1 MTCQKCSELNYTM
14 ATITTCQNI
23 EIFTLKRQSEINCWA
38 SVEMVRD
45 EVMKGLNVTI
55 NQVDGYLDDLVKVGA
70 ALFHPTNKGVKRIGE
85 MNHIACQCK
94 PNSSTM
100 EG

>member
-1 MTCQKCSELNYTM
+1 MTCQQCSELNYTM

-55 NQVDGYLDDLVKVGA
+55 NQVDGYLEDLKQGGHVE
-70 ALFHPTNKGVKRIGE
+70 FHHTNRGVKRIGE
-85 MNHIACQCK
+85 ANHVPCTHGA
-94 PNSSTM
+94 
-100 EG
+100 